1 MSISLLCD
9 WFSAVFDLSRWE
21 EQNIQLMSAAA
32 LRDFSSN
39 QDFKIAFA
47 DMGGI
52 RTVTDCHPFPILK

>member
-1 MSISLLCD
+1 L
-9 WFSAVFDLSRWE
+9 FGAVFDLSCWE
-21 EQNIQLMSAAA
+21 EQNIQLKSAAA

-52 RTVTDCHPFPILK
+52 HTMIDCHPFPILK